1 MIQKNHKVNITVNN
15 ELIEL
20 ENDKSLN
27 LRMNNVI
34 YDPTKISSTQ
44 AEYSFTFNIP
54 ITPKNTRI
62 FDFANILSKTNK
74 FTKLYEAVVYG
85 DGNEIFRGQLKIT
98 SIDNGTYKCNLVSVK
113 VNNIEDIF
121 GDSTMN
127 QISWYVPYEGI
138 DTIVSVNKNMDS
150 DYYYPLVCYGVF
162 QKTPRTTY
170 ANEYNAYT
178 SKYLFDKY
186 NLWYPETFSPS
197 VKLTELIKKMFE
209 QKGYNVTGDIFE
221 DDIAKDIYLSTHL
234 ADNQIP
240 VYNLGNPTQGKI
252 EVNFKMW
259 TGASWEYKNDQG
271 RVYSSGST
279 SHSYLPYNL
288 KYPYDYAGY
297 VDGSKTYNFTTI
309 KITDVM
315 GIAERFAK
323 ESPDPRPATKLLY
336 GTEFK
341 QNNDNMYEN
350 GHIVIPADGAYKI
363 EMDIDIDISDN
374 KAQEGALI
382 YENGK
387 QVQKTVA
394 HSWEG
399 MPVEIQLLRN
409 TNDTELIHGFDNKVY
424 SVYPH
429 EAPNTEQVSTT
440 GTRPSSGDRSYG
452 TGRTVGGRHRYN
464 IEPRGI
470 EPFPIYKNEPG
481 TPDPEKF
488 NMGFMPK
495 QGFML
500 CYDQLANP
508 NFVAGFST
516 IGNCPSVIKNGYSW
530 SSEIDKEM
538 HSRYN
543 CGGYYGVNWDK
554 ESQSYTWKSTSFNG
568 NNYPGS
574 AIDIVSDN
582 GAFKKKCHL
591 SCVVWLNRNDLLSLK
606 VIRRSYEGGT
616 YIEKEWPNRE
626 RQYYVNYDAV
636 INGKIKIE
644 AYSPNIGDLTSTDL
658 NYNLPS
664 KFDKDLNLGQF
675 LNKEVKQTDFVNNFI
690 KAFNLSVQQNGTN
703 VNLNKNYIDFNRMLT
718 PVNLD
723 NRVNN
728 KNITIEPIDYPS
740 SMQINYNIDDEE
752 AGFYN
757 SVPYPQINYDNWKDY
772 ADVGSE
778 KVELTSN
785 EDAQET
791 SVSLTNSYTWYAN
804 FKYNDYADD
813 GSTIV
818 EVKNLSLPII
828 SKDEYMIE
836 NYKYEESMKVD
847 GKGLPQRWWFRQP
860 VNTNIKFETV
870 HHAYINP
877 SIPINT
883 KDGFTLNYKND
894 DNTLL
899 TRYFNITAYTSSDM
913 IEFEC
918 YLSPDEY
925 ILLKKGAPIQIN
937 SDIYY
942 TCSITGFDPSGLNA
956 AKIKAMKKI

>member
-1 MIQKNHKVNITVNN
+1 MIQKNHKVNLVVNN
-15 ELIEL
+15 QMVEL
-20 ENDKSLN
+20 ENEKSLN
-27 LRMNNVI
+27 LRMNNII

-44 AEYSFTFNIP
+44 AEYSFSFDIP

-62 FDFANILSKTNK
+62 FDFANILSKVNK

-85 DGNEIFRGQLKIT
+85 DGNEIFRGQLKIA
-98 SIDNGTYKCNLVSVK
+98 SIDGSKFKCNLVSVK
-113 VNNIEDIF
+113 VNKIEDIF

-138 DTIVSVNKNMDS
+138 DTIDSVNKDMTT
-150 DYYYPLVCYGVF
+150 DYYFPLVCYGVF
-162 QKTPRTTY
+162 QKKPRATY

-186 NLWYPETFSPS
+186 NLWYAETFTPS

-234 ADNQIP
+234 ADKQIP
-240 VYNLGNPTQGKI
+240 IYNLGNPTQGAI

-259 TGASWEYKNDQG
+259 TGKTQT
-271 RVYSSGST
+271 T
-279 SHSYLPYNL
+279 SHGSSSVSVGGLSYNL
-288 KYPYDYAGY
+288 TYPYDYAGY
-297 VDGSKTYNFTTI
+297 VDGSKTYNFTQVTI
-309 KITDVM
+309 TEAFNTAYRYQASMPHDQRV
-315 GIAERFAK
+315 
-323 ESPDPRPATKLLY
+323 DYLY
-336 GTEFK
+336 GTEFS
-341 QNNDNMYEN
+341 QNNDNMYRD
-350 GHIVIPADGAYKI
+350 GYIVIPADGAYKI

-374 KAQEGALI
+374 KAQEGALF
-382 YENGK
+382 YEGGQ
-387 QVQKTVA
+387 QVQKTVS

-399 MPVEIQLLRN
+399 MPVEVQLTRN
-409 TNDTELIHGFDNKVY
+409 CTDTELIHGYDGKICT
-424 SVYPH
+424 VYPH
-429 EAPNTEQVSTT
+429 EAPNTAQTNTT
-440 GTRPSSGDRSYG
+440 GTRPSG
-452 TGRTVGGRHRYN
+452 TGSGGTRPGN
-464 IEPRGI
+464 MGQGSGGNRGRRSI
-470 EPFPIYKNEPG
+470 KPYGVYESDPD
-481 TPDPEKF
+481 TPDPEDF

-508 NFVAGFST
+508 NFICGFSS

-530 SSEIDKEM
+530 SSETDTEM

-543 CGGYYGVNWDK
+543 CGGYYGVNWDSTNS
-554 ESQSYTWKSTSFNG
+554 EYNWKSTTFNS
-568 NNYPGS
+568 NNYPG
-574 AIDIVSDN
+574 APLDLVQDN
-582 GAFKKKCHL
+582 GAFKKKGHV
-591 SCVVWLNRNDLLSLK
+591 SCVVWLNRNDMLSLK
-606 VIRRSYEGGT
+606 VVERKYEGAT
-616 YIEKEWPNRE
+616 YTESEWPNTE
-626 RQYYVNYDAV
+626 RQYYPRYYSVV
-636 INGKIKIE
+636 SGSVKVS
-644 AYSPNIGDLTSTDL
+644 AYSPNAGDLTSTDL
-658 NYNLPS
+658 NYNNDT
-664 KFDKDLNLGQF
+664 KFDKQLNLGQF
-675 LNKEVKQTDFVNNFI
+675 LNKDVKQSDFINNFI
-690 KAFNLSVQQNGTN
+690 KAFNLTVQQNGNN

-718 PVNLD
+718 PINLD
-723 NRVNN
+723 NRVYN

-740 SMQINYNIDDEE
+740 SMRINYNIDDEE

-757 SVPYPQINYDNWKDY
+757 SVPYPEINYDNWKDY

-778 KVELTSN
+778 KVQLTSN
-785 EDAQET
+785 EDAQESDVT
-791 SVSLTNSYTWYAN
+791 LTNSYTWYAN
-804 FKYNDYADD
+804 FKYNNYADD
-813 GSTIV
+813 NTTILNV
-818 EVKNLSLPII
+818 INLSLPII
-828 SKDEYMIE
+828 SKDEWMIE

-860 VNTNIKFETV
+860 VNMDVQFETV
-870 HHAYINP
+870 NNAFVNP

-956 AKIKAMKKI
+956 AKIKAMKKV

>member
-1 MIQKNHKVNITVNN
+1 MIQKNHKVNLVVNN
-15 ELIEL
+15 QIVEL
-20 ENDKSLN
+20 ENEKSLN
-27 LRMNNVI
+27 LRMNNI
-34 YDPTKISSTQ
+34 LYDPTKISSTQ
-44 AEYSFTFNIP
+44 AEYSFSFDIP

-62 FDFANILSKTNK
+62 FDFANILSKVNK

-85 DGNEIFRGQLKIT
+85 DGNEIFRGQLKIA
-98 SIDNGTYKCNLVSVK
+98 SIEDSKFKCNLVSVK
-113 VNNIEDIF
+113 VNKIEDIF

-127 QISWYVPYEGI
+127 QIRWYVPYEGI
-138 DTIVSVNKNMDS
+138 DTIDSVNKDMTTN
-150 DYYYPLVCYGVF
+150 YYFPLVCYGVF
-162 QKTPRTTY
+162 QKKPRATY
-170 ANEYNAYT
+170 SNEYNAYT

-234 ADNQIP
+234 ADKQIP
-240 VYNLGNPTQGKI
+240 VYNIGNPTQGAI

-259 TGASWEYKNDQG
+259 TGKTNT
-271 RVYSSGST
+271 T
-279 SHSYLPYNL
+279 SHGSSSASVGGLSYNL
-288 KYPYDYAGY
+288 TYPYDYAGY
-297 VDGSKTYNFTTI
+297 VDGSKTYNFTQVTI
-309 KITDVM
+309 TEAFNTAYRYQSSMPHDQRV
-315 GIAERFAK
+315 
-323 ESPDPRPATKLLY
+323 DYLY
-336 GTEFK
+336 GTEFS
-341 QNNDNMYEN
+341 QNNDNMYRD
-350 GHIVIPADGAYKI
+350 GYIVIPADGAYKI

-382 YENGK
+382 YENGQ
-387 QVQKTVA
+387 QVQKTVS

-399 MPVEIQLLRN
+399 MPVEVQLTRN
-409 TNDTELIHGFDNKVY
+409 CTDTELIHGYDGKICT
-424 SVYPH
+424 VYPH
-429 EAPNTEQVSTT
+429 EAPNTAQTNTT
-440 GTRPSSGDRSYG
+440 GTNTGSERPG
-452 TGRTVGGRHRYN
+452 TGGGRPGNMGKGPGRGRSS
-464 IEPRGI
+464 IEPYGVY
-470 EPFPIYKNEPG
+470 ESDPD
-481 TPDPEKF
+481 TPDPEDF

-508 NFVAGFST
+508 NFICGFSS

-530 SSEIDKEM
+530 SSETDVEM

-543 CGGYYGVNWDK
+543 CGGYYGVNWDSENSEYK
-554 ESQSYTWKSTSFNG
+554 WKSTTFNS
-568 NNYPGS
+568 NNYPGAS
-574 AIDIVSDN
+574 LDMVQDN
-582 GAFKKKCHL
+582 GAFKKKCHV
-591 SCVVWLNRNDLLSLK
+591 SCVVWLNRNDMLSLK
-606 VIRRSYEGGT
+606 VVERKYEGAT
-616 YIEKEWPNRE
+616 YTESEWPNRE
-626 RQYYVNYDAV
+626 TQYNPRYYSVV
-636 INGKIKIE
+636 SGSVKVS
-644 AYSPNIGDLTSTDL
+644 AYSPNVGDLTSTDL
-658 NYNLPS
+658 NYNNDT

-675 LNKEVKQTDFVNNFI
+675 LNKDVKQSDFINNFI
-690 KAFNLSVQQNGTN
+690 KAFNLTVQQNGNN
-703 VNLNKNYIDFNRMLT
+703 VNLNKNYIDFTRMLT
-718 PVNLD
+718 PINLD
-723 NRVNN
+723 NRVYN

-757 SVPYPQINYDNWKDY
+757 SVPYPEINYDNWKDY

-778 KVELTSN
+778 KVQLTSN
-785 EDAQET
+785 EDAQE
-791 SVSLTNSYTWYAN
+791 SDVSLTNSYTWYAN
-804 FKYNDYADD
+804 FKYNKYADD
-813 GSTIV
+813 NSTILNV
-818 EVKNLSLPII
+818 INLSLPII

-860 VNTNIKFETV
+860 VNMDVQFETV
-870 HHAYINP
+870 NNAFVNP
-877 SIPINT
+877 SIPTNT
-883 KDGFTLNYKND
+883 KDGFTLNYKNY

-942 TCSITGFDPSGLNA
+942 TCSITGFDPSGSNA
-956 AKIKAMKKI
+956 AKIKAMKKS

>member
-1 MIQKNHKVNITVNN
+1 MIQKNHKVNLVVNN
-15 ELIEL
+15 QMVEL
-20 ENDKSLN
+20 ENEKSLN
-27 LRMNNVI
+27 LRMNNII

-44 AEYSFTFNIP
+44 AEYSFSFDIP

-62 FDFANILSKTNK
+62 FDFANILSKVNK

-85 DGNEIFRGQLKIT
+85 DGNEIFRGQLKIA
-98 SIDNGTYKCNLVSVK
+98 SIDGSKFKCNLVSVK
-113 VNNIEDIF
+113 VNKIEDIF

-138 DTIVSVNKNMDS
+138 DTIDSVNKDMTT
-150 DYYYPLVCYGVF
+150 DYYFPLVCYGVF
-162 QKTPRTTY
+162 QKKPRATY

-186 NLWYPETFSPS
+186 NLWYPETFTPS

-234 ADNQIP
+234 ADKQIP
-240 VYNLGNPTQGKI
+240 IYNLGNPTQGAI

-259 TGASWEYKNDQG
+259 TGKTQT
-271 RVYSSGST
+271 T
-279 SHSYLPYNL
+279 SHGSSSVSVGGLSYNL
-288 KYPYDYAGY
+288 TYPYDYAGY
-297 VDGSKTYNFTTI
+297 VDGSKTYNFTQVTI
-309 KITDVM
+309 TEAFNTAYRYQASMPHDQRV
-315 GIAERFAK
+315 
-323 ESPDPRPATKLLY
+323 DYLY
-336 GTEFK
+336 GTEFS
-341 QNNDNMYEN
+341 QNNDNMYRD
-350 GHIVIPADGAYKI
+350 GYIVIPADGAYKI

-374 KAQEGALI
+374 KAQEGALF
-382 YENGK
+382 YEGGK
-387 QVQKTVA
+387 QVQKTVS

-399 MPVEIQLLRN
+399 MPVEVQLTRN
-409 TNDTELIHGFDNKVY
+409 CTDTELIHGFDGKVY

-429 EAPNTEQVSTT
+429 EAPNTAQTNTT
-440 GTRPSSGDRSYG
+440 GTRPSG
-452 TGRTVGGRHRYN
+452 TGSGGTRPGN
-464 IEPRGI
+464 MGQGSGGNRGRRSI
-470 EPFPIYKNEPG
+470 KPYGVYESDPD
-481 TPDPEKF
+481 TPDPEDF

-508 NFVAGFST
+508 NFICGFSS

-530 SSEIDKEM
+530 SSETDTEM

-543 CGGYYGVNWDK
+543 CGGYYGVNWDSTNS
-554 ESQSYTWKSTSFNG
+554 EYNWKSTTFNS
-568 NNYPGS
+568 NNYPG
-574 AIDIVSDN
+574 APLDLVQDN
-582 GAFKKKCHL
+582 GAFKKKGHV
-591 SCVVWLNRNDLLSLK
+591 SCVVWLNRNDMLSLK
-606 VIRRSYEGGT
+606 VVERKYEGAT
-616 YIEKEWPNRE
+616 YTESEWPNTE
-626 RQYYVNYDAV
+626 RQYYPRYYSVV
-636 INGKIKIE
+636 SGSVKVS
-644 AYSPNIGDLTSTDL
+644 AYSPNAGDLTSTDL
-658 NYNLPS
+658 NYNNDT
-664 KFDKDLNLGQF
+664 KFDKQLNLGQF
-675 LNKEVKQTDFVNNFI
+675 LNKDVKQSDFINNFI
-690 KAFNLSVQQNGTN
+690 KAFNLTVQQNGNN

-718 PVNLD
+718 PINLD
-723 NRVNN
+723 NRVYN

-740 SMQINYNIDDEE
+740 SMRINYNIDDEE

-757 SVPYPQINYDNWKDY
+757 SVPYPEINYDNWKDY

-778 KVELTSN
+778 KVQLTSN
-785 EDAQET
+785 EDAQESDVT
-791 SVSLTNSYTWYAN
+791 LTNSYTWYAN
-804 FKYNDYADD
+804 FKYNNYADD
-813 GSTIV
+813 NTTILNV
-818 EVKNLSLPII
+818 INLSLPII
-828 SKDEYMIE
+828 SKDEWMIE

-860 VNTNIKFETV
+860 VNMDVQFETV
-870 HHAYINP
+870 NNAFVNP

-956 AKIKAMKKI
+956 AKIKAMKKV

>member
-1 MIQKNHKVNITVNN
+1 MIQKNHKVSITVNN

-27 LRMNNVI
+27 LRMNNII

-44 AEYSFTFNIP
+44 AEYSFSFNIP

-62 FDFANILSKTNK
+62 FDFANILSKKNK

-98 SIDNGTYKCNLVSVK
+98 SIDDNTFKCNLVSVK
-113 VNNIEDIF
+113 INKIEDIF

-127 QISWYVPYEGI
+127 QISWYVPYDGI
-138 DTIVSVNKNMDS
+138 DTIDSVNEDMAS

-162 QKTPRTTY
+162 QKKPRATY
-170 ANEYNAYT
+170 SNEYNAYT

-186 NLWYPETFSPS
+186 NLWYPETFTPS
-197 VKLTELIKKMFE
+197 VRLTELIKRMFE

-221 DDIAKDIYLSTHL
+221 DDIAKDIFLSTHL
-234 ADNQIP
+234 ADKQIP
-240 VYNLGNPTQGKI
+240 VYNVGNPTQGAI

-259 TGASWEYKNDQG
+259 TGKWRPSDTH
-271 RVYSSGST
+271 SSSLSVGGLS
-279 SHSYLPYNL
+279 YNL
-288 KYPYDYAGY
+288 VYPYDYAGY
-297 VDGSKTYNFTTI
+297 VDGSKTYNFTQVV
-309 KITDVM
+309 ITEAFKTAYEYQASMPHDTRV
-315 GIAERFAK
+315 
-323 ESPDPRPATKLLY
+323 DYLY
-336 GTEFK
+336 GTEFS
-341 QNNDNMYEN
+341 QNNDNLYRD
-350 GHIVIPADGAYKI
+350 GYIVIPADGAYKI

-382 YENGK
+382 YEGGK
-387 QVQKTVA
+387 QVQKTVS
-394 HSWEG
+394 HSWEA
-399 MPVEIQLLRN
+399 MPVEVQLTRN
-409 TNDTELIHGFDNKVY
+409 CTDTELIHGYDGKICT
-424 SVYPH
+424 VYPH
-429 EAPNTEQVSTT
+429 EAPNTAQTNTT
-440 GTRPSSGDRSYG
+440 GTRPSG
-452 TGRTVGGRHRYN
+452 TGPGGTRPGN
-464 IEPRGI
+464 MGQGSGNRGRRSI
-470 EPFPIYKNEPG
+470 KPYGAYETDPD
-481 TPDPEKF
+481 TPDPEDF

-508 NFVAGFST
+508 NFICGFSS

-530 SSEIDKEM
+530 SSETDVEM

-543 CGGYYGVNWDK
+543 CGGYYGVNWDG
-554 ESQSYTWKSTSFNG
+554 ENGEYNWKSTTFNS
-568 NNYPGS
+568 NNYPG
-574 AIDIVSDN
+574 APIDLVQDN
-582 GAFKKKCHL
+582 GAFKKKCHV
-591 SCVVWLNRNDLLSLK
+591 SCVVWLNRNDMLSLK
-606 VIRRSYEGGT
+606 VVERKYEGAT
-616 YIEKEWPNRE
+616 YTESEWPNRE
-626 RQYYVNYDAV
+626 TQYNPHYFSVV
-636 INGKIKIE
+636 SGSVKVS
-644 AYSPNIGDLTSTDL
+644 AYSPNVGDLTSTDL
-658 NYNLPS
+658 NYNNDT

-675 LNKEVKQTDFVNNFI
+675 LNKDVKQSDFINNFI
-690 KAFNLSVQQNGTN
+690 KAFNLTVQQNGNN

-718 PVNLD
+718 PINLD
-723 NRVNN
+723 NRVYN

-740 SMQINYNIDDEE
+740 SMRINYNIDDEE

-757 SVPYPQINYDNWKDY
+757 SVPYPEINYDNWKDY

-778 KVELTSN
+778 KIQLTSN
-785 EDAQET
+785 EDAQESDVT
-791 SVSLTNSYTWYAN
+791 LTNSYTWYAN
-804 FKYNDYADD
+804 FKYNNYADD
-813 GSTIV
+813 NTTILNV
-818 EVKNLSLPII
+818 INLSLPII

-860 VNTNIKFETV
+860 VNMDVQLETV
-870 HHAYINP
+870 NHAFTNP
-877 SIPINT
+877 SIPTNT
-883 KDGFTLNYKND
+883 KDGFTLNYKNY

-918 YLSPDEY
+918 YLTPQEY

-942 TCSITGFDPSGLNA
+942 TCSITGFDPSGNNA
-956 AKIKAMKKI
+956 TKIKAMKKI

>member
-1 MIQKNHKVNITVNN
+1 MIQKNHKVNLVVNN
-15 ELIEL
+15 QIVEL
-20 ENDKSLN
+20 ENEKTLN
-27 LRMNNVI
+27 LRMNNI
-34 YDPTKISSTQ
+34 LYDPTKISSTQ
-44 AEYSFTFNIP
+44 AEYSFSFDIP

-62 FDFANILSKTNK
+62 FDFANILSKVNK

-98 SIDNGTYKCNLVSVK
+98 SIDDSKFKCNLVSVK
-113 VNNIEDIF
+113 VNKIEDIF

-138 DTIVSVNKNMDS
+138 DTIDSVNKDMTT
-150 DYYYPLVCYGVF
+150 DYYFPLVCYGVF
-162 QKTPRTTY
+162 QKKPRATY
-170 ANEYNAYT
+170 SNEYNAYT

-234 ADNQIP
+234 ADKQIP
-240 VYNLGNPTQGKI
+240 IYNVGNPTQGAI

-259 TGASWEYKNDQG
+259 TGKWRTSGRAS
-271 RVYSSGST
+271 SSS
-279 SHSYLPYNL
+279 SVRNLSYNL
-288 KYPYDYAGY
+288 TYPYDYAGY
-297 VDGSKTYNFTTI
+297 VDGSKTYNFTQV
-309 KITDVM
+309 KITEAFNTAYEYQASMPHDTRV
-315 GIAERFAK
+315 
-323 ESPDPRPATKLLY
+323 DYLY
-336 GTEFK
+336 GTEFS
-341 QNNDNMYEN
+341 QNNDNLYRD
-350 GHIVIPADGAYKI
+350 GYIVIPADGAYKI

-374 KAQEGALI
+374 KAQEGALF
-382 YENGK
+382 YEGGK
-387 QVQKTVA
+387 QVQKTVS

-399 MPVEIQLLRN
+399 MPVEVQLTRN
-409 TNDTELIHGFDNKVY
+409 CNDTELIHGYDGKICT
-424 SVYPH
+424 VYPH
-429 EAPNTEQVSTT
+429 EAPNTAQTNTT
-440 GTRPSSGDRSYG
+440 GTRPSG
-452 TGRTVGGRHRYN
+452 TGPGGTRPGN
-464 IEPRGI
+464 MGQGSGNRGRRSI
-470 EPFPIYKNEPG
+470 KPYGAYETDPD
-481 TPDPEKF
+481 TPDPEDF

-495 QGFML
+495 QGYML

-508 NFVAGFST
+508 NFICGFSS

-530 SSEIDKEM
+530 SSEVDTEM

-543 CGGYYGVNWDK
+543 CGGYYGVNWDSTNS
-554 ESQSYTWKSTSFNG
+554 EYNWKSTTFNS
-568 NNYPGS
+568 NNYPGAS
-574 AIDIVSDN
+574 LDLVQDN
-582 GAFKKKCHL
+582 GAFKKKCHV
-591 SCVVWLNRNDLLSLK
+591 SCVVWLNRNDMLSLK
-606 VIRRSYEGGT
+606 VVERKYEGAT
-616 YIEKEWPNRE
+616 YTESEWPNRE
-626 RQYYVNYDAV
+626 TQYNPHYFSVV
-636 INGKIKIE
+636 SGSVKVS

-658 NYNLPS
+658 NYKNDT

-675 LNKEVKQTDFVNNFI
+675 LNKDVKQSDFINNFI
-690 KAFNLSVQQNGTN
+690 KAFNLTVQQNGNN
-703 VNLNKNYIDFNRMLT
+703 VNLNKNYIDFTRMLT
-718 PVNLD
+718 PINLD
-723 NRVNN
+723 NRVYN

-757 SVPYPQINYDNWKDY
+757 SVPYPEINYDNWKDY

-778 KVELTSN
+778 KIQLTSN
-785 EDAQET
+785 EDAQESDVT
-791 SVSLTNSYTWYAN
+791 LTNSYTWYAN
-804 FKYNDYADD
+804 FKYNKYADD
-813 GSTIV
+813 GSTIL

-828 SKDEYMIE
+828 SKDEWMIE

-860 VNTNIKFETV
+860 VNMDVQFETV
-870 HHAYINP
+870 NNAFVNP

-942 TCSITGFDPSGLNA
+942 TCSITGYDPSGTNRT
-956 AKIKAMKKI
+956 KIKVMKKV

>member
-1 MIQKNHKVNITVNN
+1 MIQKNHKVNLVVNN
-15 ELIEL
+15 QIVEL
-20 ENDKSLN
+20 ENEKTLN
-27 LRMNNVI
+27 LRMNNI
-34 YDPTKISSTQ
+34 LYDPTKISSTQ
-44 AEYSFTFNIP
+44 AEYSFSFDIP
-54 ITPKNTRI
+54 ITPKNTKI
-62 FDFANILSKTNK
+62 FDFANILSKVNK
-74 FTKLYEAVVYG
+74 FTKLYEAIVYG

-98 SIDNGTYKCNLVSVK
+98 SIDDSRFKCNLVSVK
-113 VNNIEDIF
+113 VNKIEDIF

-138 DTIVSVNKNMDS
+138 DTIDSVNKDMTT
-150 DYYYPLVCYGVF
+150 DYYFPLVCYGVF
-162 QKTPRTTY
+162 QKKPRATY

-186 NLWYPETFSPS
+186 NLWYAETFTPS

-234 ADNQIP
+234 ADKQIP
-240 VYNLGNPTQGKI
+240 TYNVGNPTQGAI

-259 TGASWEYKNDQG
+259 TGKTHT
-271 RVYSSGST
+271 T
-279 SHSYLPYNL
+279 SHGSSSVSVGGHSYNL
-288 KYPYDYAGY
+288 AYPYDYAGY
-297 VDGSKTYNFTTI
+297 IDGSNTYNFTQVTI
-309 KITDVM
+309 TEAFNTAYRYQASM
-315 GIAERFAK
+315 
-323 ESPDPRPATKLLY
+323 PHDPRVDYLY
-336 GTEFK
+336 GTEFS
-341 QNNDNMYEN
+341 QNNDNLYRD
-350 GHIVIPADGAYKI
+350 GYIVIPADGAYKI

-382 YENGK
+382 YEGGQ
-387 QVQKTVA
+387 QVQKTVS

-399 MPVEIQLLRN
+399 MPVEVQLTRN
-409 TNDTELIHGFDNKVY
+409 CTDTELIHGYDGKVY

-429 EAPNTEQVSTT
+429 EAPNTAQTNTT
-440 GTRPSSGDRSYG
+440 GTRPSGTGNGDRGRGG
-452 TGRTVGGRHRYN
+452 TLPGNRGQGSGGHRPRSRS
-464 IEPRGI
+464 IEPYGVY
-470 EPFPIYKNEPG
+470 ESDPD
-481 TPDPEKF
+481 TPDPEDF

-508 NFVAGFST
+508 NFICGFSS

-530 SSEIDKEM
+530 SSETDVEM

-543 CGGYYGVNWDK
+543 CGGYYGVNWDNTNSEYK
-554 ESQSYTWKSTSFNG
+554 WKSTTFNS
-568 NNYPGS
+568 NNYPG
-574 AIDIVSDN
+574 APLDLVQDN
-582 GAFKKKCHL
+582 GAFKKKCHV
-591 SCVVWLNRNDLLSLK
+591 SCVVWLNRNDMLSLK
-606 VIRRSYEGGT
+606 VVERRYEGGT
-616 YIEKEWPNRE
+616 YTDDRWPDRE
-626 RQYYVNYDAV
+626 RQYYPRYYSVV
-636 INGKIKIE
+636 SGSVKVS
-644 AYSPNIGDLTSTDL
+644 AYSPNVGDLTSTDL
-658 NYNLPS
+658 NYNNDT

-675 LNKEVKQTDFVNNFI
+675 LNKDVKQSDFVNNFI
-690 KAFNLSVQQNGTN
+690 KAFNLTVQQNGNN

-718 PVNLD
+718 PIKLD
-723 NRVNN
+723 NRVYN

-757 SVPYPQINYDNWKDY
+757 SVPYPEINYDNWKDY

-778 KVELTSN
+778 KVQLTSN
-785 EDAQET
+785 EDAQE
-791 SVSLTNSYTWYAN
+791 SNASLTNSYTWYAN
-804 FKYNDYADD
+804 FKYNNYADD
-813 GSTIV
+813 NTTILNV
-818 EVKNLSLPII
+818 INLSLPII

-860 VNTNIKFETV
+860 VNMDVQFETV
-870 HHAYINP
+870 NNAFVNP

-918 YLSPDEY
+918 YLTPQEY

-942 TCSITGFDPSGLNA
+942 TCSITGYDPSGNNRT
-956 AKIKAMKKI
+956 KIKAMKKV

>member
-1 MIQKNHKVNITVNN
+1 MIQKNHKVNLVVNN
-15 ELIEL
+15 QIVEL
-20 ENDKSLN
+20 ENEKTLN
-27 LRMNNVI
+27 LRMNNI
-34 YDPTKISSTQ
+34 LYDPTKISSTQ
-44 AEYSFTFNIP
+44 AEYSFSFDIP

-62 FDFANILSKTNK
+62 FDFANILSKVNK

-85 DGNEIFRGQLKIT
+85 DGNEIFRGQLKIA
-98 SIDNGTYKCNLVSVK
+98 SIEDSRFKCNLVSVK
-113 VNNIEDIF
+113 VNKIEDIF

-138 DTIVSVNKNMDS
+138 DTIDSVNKDMTT
-150 DYYYPLVCYGVF
+150 DYYFPLVCYGVF
-162 QKTPRTTY
+162 QKKPRATY

-234 ADNQIP
+234 ADKQIP
-240 VYNLGNPTQGKI
+240 TYNLGNPTQGAI

-259 TGASWEYKNDQG
+259 TGKWRSTG
-271 RVYSSGST
+271 THTSS
-279 SHSYLPYNL
+279 SYVHNLSYNL
-288 KYPYDYAGY
+288 MYPYDYAGY
-297 VDGSKTYNFTTI
+297 VDGSKTYNFTQV
-309 KITDVM
+309 KITEAFNTAYEYQASMPHDTRV
-315 GIAERFAK
+315 
-323 ESPDPRPATKLLY
+323 DYLY
-336 GTEFK
+336 GTEFS
-341 QNNDNMYEN
+341 QNNDNMYRD
-350 GHIVIPADGAYKI
+350 GYIVIPADGAYKI
-363 EMDIDIDISDN
+363 EMDINIDITDN

-382 YENGK
+382 YEGGK
-387 QVQKTVA
+387 QVQKTVS
-394 HSWEG
+394 HTWEA
-399 MPVEIQLLRN
+399 MPVEIQLTRN
-409 TNDTELIHGFDNKVY
+409 CNDTELIHGFDGKVY

-429 EAPNTEQVSTT
+429 EAPNTAQTNTT
-440 GTRPSSGDRSYG
+440 GTRPTGTNSGGTNGDGKRPGNMGQGSGSYRSIQS
-452 TGRTVGGRHRYN
+452 
-464 IEPRGI
+464 IEPYGA
-470 EPFPIYKNEPG
+470 YVTNTNK
-481 TPDPEKF
+481 PDPEDF

-508 NFVAGFST
+508 NFICGFSS

-530 SSEIDKEM
+530 SSETDVEM

-543 CGGYYGVNWDK
+543 CGGYYGVNWDNTNN
-554 ESQSYTWKSTSFNG
+554 EYNWKSTTFNS
-568 NNYPGS
+568 NNYPGAS
-574 AIDIVSDN
+574 LDLVQDN
-582 GAFKKKCHL
+582 GAFKKKCHV
-591 SCVVWLNRNDLLSLK
+591 SCVVWLNRNDMLSFK
-606 VIRRSYEGGT
+606 VVERMYEGAT
-616 YIEKEWPNRE
+616 YKEDSWPNRE
-626 RQYYVNYDAV
+626 MQYDPHYFSVV
-636 INGKIKIE
+636 SGSVTVS
-644 AYSPNIGDLTSTDL
+644 AYSPNVGDLTSTDL
-658 NYNLPS
+658 NYNNDT

-675 LNKEVKQTDFVNNFI
+675 LNKEVKQSDFVNNFI
-690 KAFNLSVQQNGTN
+690 KAFNLTVQQNGNN
-703 VNLNKNYIDFNRMLT
+703 VNLNKNYIDFTRMLT
-718 PVNLD
+718 PINLD
-723 NRVNN
+723 NRVYN

-757 SVPYPQINYDNWKDY
+757 SVPYPEINYDNWKDY

-778 KVELTSN
+778 KVQMTSN
-785 EDAQET
+785 EDAQE
-791 SVSLTNSYTWYAN
+791 SDASLTNSYTWYAN
-804 FKYNDYADD
+804 FKYNKYADD
-813 GSTIV
+813 NTTILNV
-818 EVKNLSLPII
+818 INLSLPII

-860 VNTNIKFETV
+860 VNMDVQFETV
-870 HHAYINP
+870 NNAFVNP

-942 TCSITGFDPSGLNA
+942 TCSITGFDPSGNNA
-956 AKIKAMKKI
+956 TKIKAMKKV

>member
-1 MIQKNHKVNITVNN
+1 MIQKNHKVSITVNN

-27 LRMNNVI
+27 LRMNNII

-44 AEYSFTFNIP
+44 AEYSFSFNIP

-62 FDFANILSKTNK
+62 FDFANILSKKNK
-74 FTKLYEAVVYG
+74 FTKLYQAVVYG
-85 DGNEIFRGQLKIT
+85 DGNEIFKGQLKIT
-98 SIDNGTYKCNLVSVK
+98 SIDDNTFKCNLVSVK
-113 VNNIEDIF
+113 INKIEDIF

-138 DTIVSVNKNMDS
+138 DTIDSVNKDMTS

-162 QKTPRTTY
+162 QKKPRATY
-170 ANEYNAYT
+170 SNEYNAYS

-186 NLWYPETFSPS
+186 NLWYAESFTPS
-197 VKLTELIKKMFE
+197 VRLTELIKRMFE

-221 DDIAKDIYLSTHL
+221 DDIAKGIYLSTHL
-234 ADNQIP
+234 ADKQIP
-240 VYNLGNPTQGKI
+240 TYNLGNPTQGAI

-259 TGASWEYKNDQG
+259 TGKTNPSSNGSSSASVENL
-271 RVYSSGST
+271 S
-279 SHSYLPYNL
+279 YNL
-288 KYPYDYAGY
+288 AYPYDYAGY
-297 VDGSKTYNFTTI
+297 VDGSKTYNFTQV
-309 KITDVM
+309 KITEAFNTAYRYQASMPHDQ
-315 GIAERFAK
+315 RLDYLF
-323 ESPDPRPATKLLY
+323 
-336 GTEFK
+336 GTEFS
-341 QNNDNMYEN
+341 QNNDNMYRD
-350 GHIVIPADGAYKI
+350 GYIVIPADGAYKI

-374 KAQEGALI
+374 KAQEGALF
-382 YENGK
+382 YEGGK
-387 QVQKTVA
+387 QVQKTVS

-399 MPVEIQLLRN
+399 MPVEVQLTRN
-409 TNDTELIHGFDNKVY
+409 CTDTELIHGFDGKVY

-429 EAPNTEQVSTT
+429 EAPNTAQTNTT
-440 GTRPSSGDRSYG
+440 GTRPSSTRPDNMGQGSGSTR
-452 TGRTVGGRHRYN
+452 GRHS
-464 IEPRGI
+464 IEQYGVYETDPD
-470 EPFPIYKNEPG
+470 
-481 TPDPEKF
+481 TPDPEDF

-508 NFVAGFST
+508 NFICGFSS

-530 SSEIDKEM
+530 SSETDAEM

-543 CGGYYGVNWDK
+543 CGGYYGVNWDNTNSEYK
-554 ESQSYTWKSTSFNG
+554 WKSTTFNS
-568 NNYPGS
+568 NNYPGAS
-574 AIDIVSDN
+574 LDLVQNN

-591 SCVVWLNRNDLLSLK
+591 SCVVWLNRNDMLSLK
-606 VIRRSYEGGT
+606 VVERMYEGGT
-616 YIEKEWPNRE
+616 YIEDKWPNKE
-626 RQYYVNYDAV
+626 RQYYPRYFSVV
-636 INGKIKIE
+636 SGSVKVS
-644 AYSPNIGDLTSTDL
+644 AYSPNIGDLTSTSL
-658 NYNLPS
+658 NYNNDT
-664 KFDKDLNLGQF
+664 KFDKQLNLGQF
-675 LNKEVKQTDFVNNFI
+675 FNKDVKQSDFVNNFI
-690 KAFNLSVQQNGTN
+690 KAFNLTVQQNDTN
-703 VNLNKNYIDFNRMLT
+703 VSLNKNYIDFNRMLT
-718 PVNLD
+718 PINLD
-723 NRVNN
+723 NRVYN

-757 SVPYPQINYDNWKDY
+757 SVPYPEINYDNWKDY

-791 SVSLTNSYTWYAN
+791 SVSLTNSYTWYAD
-804 FKYNDYADD
+804 FKYNEYADD
-813 GSTIV
+813 GSTILK
-818 EVKNLSLPII
+818 VKHLSLPII
-828 SKDEYMIE
+828 SKDEWMIE

-860 VNTNIKFETV
+860 VNMNVQFETV
-870 HHAYINP
+870 NHAFINP
-877 SIPINT
+877 SIPTNT
-883 KDGFTLNYKND
+883 KNGFTLNYKNY

-918 YLSPDEY
+918 YLSPQEY
-925 ILLKKGAPIQIN
+925 ILLKKGAPIHIN

-942 TCSITGFDPSGLNA
+942 TCFITGYDPSGSNA

>member
-1 MIQKNHKVNITVNN
+1 MIQKNHKVNLVVNN
-15 ELIEL
+15 QIVEL
-20 ENDKSLN
+20 ENEKTLN
-27 LRMNNVI
+27 LRMNNI
-34 YDPTKISSTQ
+34 LYDPTKISSTQ
-44 AEYSFTFNIP
+44 AEYSFSFDIP
-54 ITPKNTRI
+54 ITPKNTKI
-62 FDFANILSKTNK
+62 FDFANILSKVNK

-98 SIDNGTYKCNLVSVK
+98 SIDDSRFKCNLVSVK
-113 VNNIEDIF
+113 INKIEDIF

-138 DTIVSVNKNMDS
+138 DTIDSVNKDMTT
-150 DYYYPLVCYGVF
+150 DYYFPLVCYGVF
-162 QKTPRTTY
+162 QKKPRATY

-186 NLWYPETFSPS
+186 NLWYAETFSPS

-234 ADNQIP
+234 ADKQIP
-240 VYNLGNPTQGKI
+240 IYNVGNPTQGAI

-259 TGASWEYKNDQG
+259 TGKWHPSG
-271 RVYSSGST
+271 RGSSHRSV
-279 SHSYLPYNL
+279 SSLSYNL
-288 KYPYDYAGY
+288 TYPYDYAGY
-297 VDGSKTYNFTTI
+297 VDGSKTYNFTQVI
-309 KITDVM
+309 ITEAFNTAYRYQSSMPHDQRIDYM
-315 GIAERFAK
+315 F
-323 ESPDPRPATKLLY
+323 
-336 GTEFK
+336 GTEFS
-341 QNNDNMYEN
+341 QNNDNMYRD
-350 GHIVIPADGAYKI
+350 GYIVIPADGAYKI
-363 EMDIDIDISDN
+363 EMDINIDISDN
-374 KAQEGALI
+374 KAQEGALF
-382 YENGK
+382 YEGGK
-387 QVQKTVA
+387 QVEKTVS

-399 MPVEIQLLRN
+399 MPVEVQLTRN
-409 TNDTELIHGFDNKVY
+409 CNDTELIHGFDGKIY

-429 EAPNTEQVSTT
+429 EAPNTAQTNTT
-440 GTRPSSGDRSYG
+440 GTRPSGTSTGDRSYG
-452 TGRTVGGRHRYN
+452 GTLPGNRGPGGHRPRSRS
-464 IEPRGI
+464 IEPYGVY
-470 EPFPIYKNEPG
+470 ETDPD
-481 TPDPEKF
+481 TPDPEDF

-508 NFVAGFST
+508 NFICGFSS

-530 SSEIDKEM
+530 SSETDVEM

-543 CGGYYGVNWDK
+543 CGGYYGVNWNG
-554 ESQSYTWKSTSFNG
+554 ENSEYNWKSTTFNS
-568 NNYPGS
+568 NNYPG
-574 AIDIVSDN
+574 APLDLVQDN
-582 GAFKKKCHL
+582 GAFKKKCHV
-591 SCVVWLNRNDLLSLK
+591 SCVVWLNRNDMLSLK
-606 VIRRSYEGGT
+606 VVERMYEGAT
-616 YIEKEWPNRE
+616 YTDSEWPDRE
-626 RQYYVNYDAV
+626 RQYYPCYYSVV
-636 INGKIKIE
+636 SGSVKVS
-644 AYSPNIGDLTSTDL
+644 AYSPNVGDLTSTDL
-658 NYNLPS
+658 NYNNDT

-675 LNKEVKQTDFVNNFI
+675 LNKDVKQSDFVNNFI
-690 KAFNLSVQQNGTN
+690 KAFNLTVQQNGNN
-703 VNLNKNYIDFNRMLT
+703 VNLNKNYIDFTRMLT
-718 PVNLD
+718 PINLD
-723 NRVNN
+723 NRVYN

-740 SMQINYNIDDEE
+740 SMQINYNINDEE

-757 SVPYPQINYDNWKDY
+757 SVPYPEINYDNWKDY

-778 KVELTSN
+778 KVQLTSN
-785 EDAQET
+785 EDAQE
-791 SVSLTNSYTWYAN
+791 SEVSLTNSYTWYAN
-804 FKYNDYADD
+804 FKYNKYADD
-813 GSTIV
+813 NTTILNV
-818 EVKNLSLPII
+818 INLSLPII

-860 VNTNIKFETV
+860 VNMDVQFETV
-870 HHAYINP
+870 NNAFVNP

-942 TCSITGFDPSGLNA
+942 TCSITGYDPSGNNRT
-956 AKIKAMKKI
+956 KIKAMKKV